1 MSLRHVLERGYN
13 RPVCFCRKRST
24 DESRDRVISPLQSRP
39 IRTVLKWQLVA
50 TAGTA
55 VLAGLWAGGH
65 GAVSAA
71 LGGLVNVTA
80 GVGYALLLGLG
91 LKATQSN
98 AAGLSLVAMF
108 RAEAVKILLIV
119 AQLWL
124 VLSIYKNIVPAA
136 FFTAFVFT
144 VIIFSMAFF
153 VRD

>member
-1 MSLRHVLERGYN
+1 M
-13 RPVCFCRKRST
+13 
-24 DESRDRVISPLQSRP
+24 ISPLQSRP
-39 IRTVLKWQLVA
+39 IRTVLKWQLIA

-55 VLAGLWAGGH
+55 LIAGLWAGGH

-80 GVGYALLLGLG
+80 GVAYAVLLGVG
-91 LKATQSN
+91 LKATQAN
-98 AAGLSLVAMF
+98 AAGASLVAMF
-108 RAEAVKILLIV
+108 RAEAVKIVLIV

-124 VLSIYKNIVPAA
+124 VLSIYKSIVPAA
-136 FFTAFVFT
+136 FFTAFVIT